1 MSTTTTEPSANDGSS
16 QSNSPAPARVADEPL
31 REPGKRA
38 LEAEREARQAV
49 EAVLAETAGMGKPEI
64 RELVKSLV
72 QGEFQ
77 QIELLKAQ
85 AAAKAAEERAAAA
98 ELRALQSDIA
108 AEFGISN
115 DDRDLF
121 LTGVDKETLTRQ
133 ATALQERSRDAS
145 PRTPKPDLTQGR
157 GITSKATTED
167 QFAAFFAEAFP
178 H

>member
-1 MSTTTTEPSANDGSS
+1 MSTTTETPPE
-16 QSNSPAPARVADEPL
+16 QTAPADVRDEPL
-31 REPGKRA
+31 GEGGKKA
-38 LEAEREARQAV
+38 LEAERQANKEAKRRISELEAAV
-49 EAVLAETAGMGKPEI
+49 AANEAEKMT
-64 RELVKSLV
+64 EL
-72 QGEFQ
+72 E
-77 QIELLKAQ
+77 KAQ